1 MIGAL
6 VKDNRVFNLIVIASN
21 SDVVLEMQIALDC
34 EIHDASVYGLQV
46 GDVLTSAGWTR
57 NAGGEQMIL
66 PKLEPEQ
73 YDSYTLATERAV
85 NAEARAEEAEA
96 QLATVAEATADE
108 ALAILTGED
117 VSE

>member
-1 MIGAL
+1 MIGAF
-6 VKDNRVFNLIVIASN
+6 VKDKRVVNLIVVTAN
-21 SDVVLEMQIALDC
+21 SEEISEIEKALDC